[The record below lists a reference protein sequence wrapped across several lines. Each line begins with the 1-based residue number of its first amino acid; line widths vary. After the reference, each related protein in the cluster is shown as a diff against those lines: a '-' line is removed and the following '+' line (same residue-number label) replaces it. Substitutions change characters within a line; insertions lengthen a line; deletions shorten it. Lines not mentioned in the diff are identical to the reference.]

1 MRIRMAT
8 PIVLTLLAATAC
20 TGAPRLPRSTSRC
33 RVSLPK
39 RQVPSQDGQGLASP
53 RLINPSYT
61 STVCAATSSAW
72 SSATRFTPPH
82 WPTVGTRS
90 FGSPRL
96 GELHSRSTRHL
107 MAPAL
112 LSIERLREDL
122 AHRLSTCPR
131 QAAGPSRCPGPGTR
145 TNSPFRTRAHDYTP
159 WNSPSDD
166 GQGP

>member
-20 TGAPRLPRSTSRC
+20 TGAPTPTSVNVALSC
-33 RVSLPK
+33 VASEETSSLPGWA
-39 RQVPSQDGQGLASP
+39 RAG
-53 RLINPSYT
+53 
-61 STVCAATSSAW
+61 
-72 SSATRFTPPH
+72 FTPPDQPVVHVNGLRGDILGVVFGDPLHAPH

-122 AHRLSTCPR
+122 AHRLSTFPR